1 MTTAELSASEK
12 QRIEVPNSA
21 SPPRSW
27 IFLLSAAVLL
37 LFADGRNTVSL
48 AAWLAPLCLLRFVRT
63 QSLIRGT
70 AIAYA
75 VLVVTRG
82 ITFRGMTP
90 IPGIFYDIF
99 LLFSSISALLPYFA
113 DRLLAPRLKGVR
125 GTFVFPTVLVVTQFV
140 YSHGPFGS
148 WGSIAYTQSGNLPL
162 LQLLSVTGLWGIVFL
177 IGWFAA
183 ATNQLLAEG
192 VRAPQAWRGVTLF
205 AGVYLAVVMLGGARL
220 ALFPPAS
227 PTVRVASL
235 SPAKTGI
242 GVAEVLDAVVAGRAT
257 DAEIGRFN
265 AATAGTQDE
274 LLARSE
280 REARAGAKIVFWSE
294 EAAFVLKDHEAD
306 LLARGRGLAEKYNI
320 YLGMALAV
328 WTPKEKHPLENKIVL
343 IAPTGQIAWQYFK
356 ARPTPGP
363 EMAMA
368 VASDGKLRVM
378 NTAYGQL
385 SAAICYDTDFPSFMK
400 QAGALRTGILLSP
413 AGDWRAIDPRH
424 TEIASFRAIE
434 QGFNLVRQAN
444 NGLSAAYDYQ
454 GRRLASMDEFQ
465 STDLSLI
472 SQVPMEGVRTIY
484 SRLGDWFAWTCCAG
498 LVGLI
503 GLAWRSRRA

>member
-1 MTTAELSASEK
+1 M
-12 QRIEVPNSA
+12 
-21 SPPRSW
+21 
-27 IFLLSAAVLL
+27 
-37 LFADGRNTVSL
+37 
-48 AAWLAPLCLLRFVRT
+48 
-63 QSLIRGT
+63 
-70 AIAYA
+70 
-75 VLVVTRG
+75 
-82 ITFRGMTP
+82 
-90 IPGIFYDIF
+90 
-99 LLFSSISALLPYFA
+99 
-113 DRLLAPRLKGVR
+113 
-125 GTFVFPTVLVVTQFV
+125 TQFI

-183 ATNQLLAEG
+183 VANQVLAEG
-192 VRAPQAWRGVTLF
+192 LRAPQAWRGLTLF
-205 AGVYLAVVMLGGARL
+205 AGVYLFVVMLGGVRL
-220 ALFPPAS
+220 AVFPPAS

-242 GVAEVLDAVVAGRAT
+242 GVADVLDAVVAGRAT

-280 REARAGAKIVFWSE
+280 REAQAGAKIVFWSE
-294 EAAFVLKDHEAD
+294 EAAFVLKDHEAE
-306 LLARGRGLAEKYNI
+306 LLARGRGLAAKYNI

-343 IAPTGQIAWQYFK
+343 IAPTGEIAWQYWK

-368 VASDGKLRVM
+368 VASDGKLRALD
-378 NTAYGQL
+378 TGYGRL
-385 SAAICYDTDFPSFMK
+385 STAICYDTDFPSFMK

-413 AGDWRAIDPRH
+413 ASDWRAIDPRH
-424 TEIASFRAIE
+424 TEIASFRSIE

-454 GRRLASMDEFQ
+454 GHRLASMDEFQ
-465 STDLSLI
+465 STDLTLI

-484 SRLGDWFAWTCCAG
+484 SRLGDWFAWICCGG
-498 LVGLI
+498 LAALV
-503 GLAWRSRRA
+503 GLAWRGRRD

>member
-1 MTTAELSASEK
+1 MTTAELSASER
-12 QRIEVPNSA
+12 QRTGVPSI
-21 SPPRSW
+21 SSKPHSW
-27 IFLLSAAVLL
+27 IFLLSAAALL
-37 LFADGRNTVSL
+37 VFADGRNTIAL
-48 AAWLAPLCLLRFVRT
+48 AAWLAPMCLLRFVRT
-63 QSLIRGT
+63 QSLVRGI

-82 ITFRGMTP
+82 IAFRGMTP
-90 IPGIFYDIF
+90 IPGIFYYIF
-99 LLFSSISALLPYFA
+99 LLISSISTVLPYFA

-125 GTFVFPTVLVVTQFV
+125 GTLVFPMVLVVTQFI

-148 WGSIAYTQSGNLPL
+148 WGAIAYTQSGNLPL
-162 LQLLSVTGLWGIVFL
+162 LQLLSLTGLWGIVFL

-183 ATNQLLAEG
+183 VANQVLAEG
-192 VRAPQAWRGVTLF
+192 VRAPQAWRGLTLF
-205 AGVYLAVVMLGGARL
+205 AGVYLAVVMLGGARM

-242 GVAEVLDAVVAGRAT
+242 GVADVLDAVVAGRAT
-257 DAEIGRFN
+257 DAEIERFN
-265 AATAGTQDE
+265 SATAGTQDG

-280 REARAGAKIVFWSE
+280 REAQAGAKIVFWSE
-294 EAAFVLKDHEAD
+294 EAAFVLKDHEAE
-306 LLARGRGLAEKYNI
+306 LLARGRGLAAKYNI
-320 YLGMALAV
+320 YLGMAMAV
-328 WTPKEKHPLENKIVL
+328 WTPKDKHPLENKIVL
-343 IAPTGQIAWQYFK
+343 IAPTGEIAWQYLK

-368 VASDGKLRVM
+368 VASDGKLRAID
-378 NTAYGQL
+378 TGFGRL

-413 AGDWRAIDPRH
+413 ASDWRAIDPRH

-434 QGFNLVRQAN
+434 QGFTLVRQAN

-454 GRRLASMDEFQ
+454 GRRLASMDEFH
-465 STDLSLI
+465 STDLTLI
-472 SQVPMEGVRTIY
+472 SQVPTEGVRTIY

-498 LVGLI
+498 LAGLI
-503 GLAWRSRRA
+503 GLGWRNRGA